1 MAIRPEDLGVTQRV
15 QLTFYLNLLH
25 DWNKVHNLSAS
36 QDPKQL
42 KAKHIHE
49 ALCLAEL
56 FCHDYR
62 PVYDVGAGAGALGI
76 VIAILHGYL
85 DVHLVE
91 KSAKKCA
98 FLRQCRH
105 ELDLFNLT
113 VIEERVQD
121 VEFPE
126 RGYQIV
132 TRAFASLERSAELFG
147 NKLNPRST
155 WLALKGANY
164 RAELERLPPSLRLVK
179 THALGSIEPKGLDLG
194 VALEIASVDA
204 RA

>member
-1 MAIRPEDLGVTQRV
+1 MERRSERLSITQKL
-15 QLTFYLNLLH
+15 QLDFYLRMLH

-36 QDPKQL
+36 QDFMEL
-42 KAKHIHE
+42 RIKHIDE
-49 ALCLAEL
+49 SMRLSDL
-56 FCHDYR
+56 FVHDYR
-62 PVYDVGAGAGALGI
+62 AVYDIGAGAGALGI

-85 DVHLVE
+85 DVYSVE

-98 FLRQCRH
+98 FLRHCRH

-113 VIEERVQD
+113 VIEKRVQD

-126 RGYQIV
+126 IGYQIV

-147 NKLNPRST
+147 NKLNPRAT

-179 THALGSIEPKGLDLG
+179 AHALGSIGPKGKDLG
-194 VALEIASVDA
+194 VALEIESVDA